1 MEEISRILIIED
13 NTDIRENIAE
23 LLMLSGY
30 QTIEAEN
37 GREGAK
43 KALEHTPD
51 LILCDIMMP
60 ELDGYGVLHVLS
72 KHKETINI
80 PFIFLTAKAEKSDMR
95 KGMTLG
101 ADDYITKPFEETDLL
116 TAIENRLKKS
126 YTTQAI
132 PVHAGTFDDL
142 FTHKLV
148 KSYAAKQ
155 LVYKEGD
162 TPQYI
167 YFLKTGKVKI
177 VKMNRDS
184 KEVVLEL
191 CNTGDYFGYWGALED
206 QDHEETAEVLE
217 DSEIWQIPM
226 NDFKHLLTTNVE
238 ISGKFLKLLS
248 KNLLIKESKILELAY
263 ESVRKR
269 VANSLVAMCDVYGE
283 NGTIC
288 MKIPRELI
296 ASMAG
301 TSVETA
307 IRMLTEFKNAG
318 YIKVNASE
326 ISVLEYD
333 KLKNAPF

>member
-23 LLMLSGY
+23 LLTLSGY
-30 QTIEAEN
+30 QTIEAQN
-37 GREGAK
+37 GRVGAK
-43 KALEHTPD
+43 KALEHTPN

-101 ADDYITKPFEETDLL
+101 ADDYITKPFDETDLL
-116 TAIENRLKKS
+116 NAIENRLKKS
-126 YTTQAI
+126 NSNQQAQ
-132 PVHAGTFDDL
+132 TNSSSFDDL
-142 FTHKLV
+142 FTHKLI
-148 KSYAAKQ
+148 KSYSAKQ

-167 YFLKTGKVKI
+167 YFLKSGKVKI

-206 QDHEETAEVLE
+206 QNQEETAEVLE
-217 DSEIWQIPM
+217 DSEVWQIPM
-226 NDFKHLLTTNVE
+226 NDFRHLLTTNLE

-269 VANSLVAMCDVYGE
+269 VANSLVAMCDVYGRD
-283 NGTIC
+283 NSIS

-307 IRMLTEFKNAG
+307 IRMLTEFKNSG
-318 YIKVNASE
+318 YIKINASE
-326 ISVLEYD
+326 ITVLEYE
-333 KLKNAPF
+333 KLKTAPF